1 MKKKVKETIARINKT
16 KSWFFERVNK
26 TDRPLVRFI
35 KKKSKT
41 QVNKIR
47 NKKRQ
52 VSADNTEI
60 QMIKRDYYQQLYANK
75 MNNLEEMDKF
85 LEKFNI
91 PRLIQEE
98 IKNMN
103 RPSQALK
110 LKRNQNF
117 PTKNVQGQM
126 ATQAILPNI
135 LRRNKTDMVQ
145 TSENLQRE
153 KNTKNH
159 SMRPP
164 LP

>member
-91 PRLIQEE
+91 PRLIQKE

>member
-16 KSWFFERVNK
+16 KSWFLERVNK

>member
-1 MKKKVKETIARINKT
+1 
-16 KSWFFERVNK
+16 
-26 TDRPLVRFI
+26 
-35 KKKSKT
+35 
-41 QVNKIR
+41 
-47 NKKRQ
+47 
-52 VSADNTEI
+52 
-60 QMIKRDYYQQLYANK
+60 

-91 PRLIQEE
+91 PRLIQKE

-153 KNTKNH
+153 KNAKNH

>member
-1 MKKKVKETIARINKT
+1 
-16 KSWFFERVNK
+16 
-26 TDRPLVRFI
+26 
-35 KKKSKT
+35 
-41 QVNKIR
+41 
-47 NKKRQ
+47 
-52 VSADNTEI
+52 
-60 QMIKRDYYQQLYANK
+60 